1 MKKGIKNRARS
12 ALPGKKKINVNKS
25 IDFSKKVNR
34 QRIPSA
40 FVGAINN
47 KNINNKNSEDLW
59 LKNFFERDKKLF
71 KNKFRIG
78 LNNNREKV
86 KGRENNRY
94 KNIFNQPIIKVNK
107 NFNIKSQ
114 DIFPNINNQKIDIKK
129 IKNNKLLFSQEKPK
143 KPIIMPVNNVNNI
156 NIMNINMNKNL
167 VNNFFDGKIKNIS
180 FENNKINKFN
190 FNRNIKNNKINI
202 KLNIN
207 RGQSKDNKNIQS
219 ANNQKPPSILTQQ
232 KFILLNK
239 TNANGL
245 ANIGATCYMNATLQ
259 CLAHI
264 QKLTYHFLNSDT
276 KKKLYL
282 NKVKYRLSLAYVT
295 VLENLWQNNKEKY
308 YSPNG
313 FKDVISA
320 MNPLFAGIQAND
332 SKDLILFILE
342 TMHKELNIEKDD
354 NKKILDNDIDSP
366 NAQYNYEITFKK
378 FSIFFRNSFN
388 SVISNLFYGMFNS
401 MMNCQNCHII
411 IYNVQCFNILIFPL
425 QEVKKYK
432 MKYIDIVDI
441 YECFDYYQRPDYMG
455 GKSFYCNNC
464 RQMVDNINT
473 TKILYGPRIL
483 VINLNRGKGLE
494 FDIKLNFPE
503 YIDISNYVYYKDK
516 SPTYYELIGIV
527 THFGPS
533 SMSGHFIAFCK
544 SFGNQQWYKY
554 NDAMVDLSNFEE
566 AKNTGVPYIL
576 FYSYIKR

>member
-1 MKKGIKNRARS
+1 
-12 ALPGKKKINVNKS
+12 
-25 IDFSKKVNR
+25 
-34 QRIPSA
+34 
-40 FVGAINN
+40 
-47 KNINNKNSEDLW
+47 
-59 LKNFFERDKKLF
+59 
-71 KNKFRIG
+71 
-78 LNNNREKV
+78 
-86 KGRENNRY
+86 
-94 KNIFNQPIIKVNK
+94 
-107 NFNIKSQ
+107 
-114 DIFPNINNQKIDIKK
+114 
-129 IKNNKLLFSQEKPK
+129 
-143 KPIIMPVNNVNNI
+143 
-156 NIMNINMNKNL
+156 MNKNL

-190 FNRNIKNNKINI
+190 FDRNIKNNKINI

-219 ANNQKPPSILTQQ
+219 ANNQKPSSIPTQQ

-366 NAQYNYEITFKK
+366 NAQYNYDITFKK

-494 FDIKLNFPE
+494 FDIKLN
-503 YIDISNYVYYKDK
+503 
-516 SPTYYELIGIV
+516 L
-527 THFGPS
+527 
-533 SMSGHFIAFCK
+533 
-544 SFGNQQWYKY
+544 
-554 NDAMVDLSNFEE
+554 
-566 AKNTGVPYIL
+566 
-576 FYSYIKR
+576 

>member
-1 MKKGIKNRARS
+1 
-12 ALPGKKKINVNKS
+12 
-25 IDFSKKVNR
+25 
-34 QRIPSA
+34 
-40 FVGAINN
+40 
-47 KNINNKNSEDLW
+47 
-59 LKNFFERDKKLF
+59 
-71 KNKFRIG
+71 
-78 LNNNREKV
+78 
-86 KGRENNRY
+86 
-94 KNIFNQPIIKVNK
+94 
-107 NFNIKSQ
+107 
-114 DIFPNINNQKIDIKK
+114 
-129 IKNNKLLFSQEKPK
+129 
-143 KPIIMPVNNVNNI
+143 MPVNNVNNI

-219 ANNQKPPSILTQQ
+219 ANNQKPPSIPTQQ

-366 NAQYNYEITFKK
+366 NAQYNYDITFKK

>member
-1 MKKGIKNRARS
+1 
-12 ALPGKKKINVNKS
+12 
-25 IDFSKKVNR
+25 
-34 QRIPSA
+34 
-40 FVGAINN
+40 
-47 KNINNKNSEDLW
+47 
-59 LKNFFERDKKLF
+59 
-71 KNKFRIG
+71 
-78 LNNNREKV
+78 
-86 KGRENNRY
+86 
-94 KNIFNQPIIKVNK
+94 
-107 NFNIKSQ
+107 
-114 DIFPNINNQKIDIKK
+114 
-129 IKNNKLLFSQEKPK
+129 
-143 KPIIMPVNNVNNI
+143 
-156 NIMNINMNKNL
+156 
-167 VNNFFDGKIKNIS
+167 
-180 FENNKINKFN
+180 
-190 FNRNIKNNKINI
+190 
-202 KLNIN
+202 
-207 RGQSKDNKNIQS
+207 
-219 ANNQKPPSILTQQ
+219 
-232 KFILLNK
+232 
-239 TNANGL
+239 
-245 ANIGATCYMNATLQ
+245 
-259 CLAHI
+259 
-264 QKLTYHFLNSDT
+264 
-276 KKKLYL
+276 
-282 NKVKYRLSLAYVT
+282 
-295 VLENLWQNNKEKY
+295 
-308 YSPNG
+308 
-313 FKDVISA
+313 

-354 NKKILDNDIDSP
+354 NKKILDNDLDSP

-566 AKNTGVPYIL
+566 AQNTGVPYIL